1 MFFKIVLVFILVAL
15 VNFLW
20 ANYISH
26 VSRTNS
32 LMAALYGTAISLFGN
47 VATVIYISDNRMI
60 IPAAIATF
68 IGTYFSVKRTGNKS
82 I

>member
-1 MFFKIVLVFILVAL
+1 MIKFILVFILVGL

-26 VSRTNS
+26 IAKSNA
-32 LMAALYGTAISLFGN
+32 MAAALYGTAISLFGN
-47 VATVIYISDNRMI
+47 IATIVYISDNRMI

-68 IGTYFSVKRTGNKS
+68 IATYLSVKRSN
-82 I
+82 